1 MVYENTADPV
11 WALKALD
18 LYRHRRLQ
26 VAAFDTDG
34 VVSAQVWGPCPRC
47 GHDIDVAPTL
57 TTPVPGQG
65 RGWWATLTG
74 QAVSGGDG
82 IPATV
87 EVGCGC
93 GRTHPKA
100 PGTPDGSGT
109 VLGCGQ
115 GSGRTAFVSREDC
128 AAAAAAGLPPAVA
141 ALLASFGAAIRNG
154 RLDQRSTSVQD
165 VTGRPPR
172 TVAQVLSGA
181 L

>member
-65 RGWWATLTG
+65 RGWWAALTG

-109 VLGCGQ
+109 VLGCG
-115 GSGRTAFVSREDC
+115 VSFRLPTGPPGDSLGAPGTP
-128 AAAAAAGLPPAVA
+128 AAP
-141 ALLASFGAAIRNG
+141 
-154 RLDQRSTSVQD
+154 QD
-165 VTGRPPR
+165 SR
-172 TVAQVLSGA
+172 
-181 L
+181 